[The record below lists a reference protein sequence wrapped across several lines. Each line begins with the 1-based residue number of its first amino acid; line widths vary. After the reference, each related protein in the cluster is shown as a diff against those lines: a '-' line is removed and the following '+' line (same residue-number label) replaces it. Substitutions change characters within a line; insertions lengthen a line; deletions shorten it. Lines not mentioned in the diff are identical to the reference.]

1 MCDLLDSHDAV
12 IAHEATG
19 DHFLEQ
25 LDTERAAALVQ
36 APEDMP
42 PALREALG
50 ERYVV
55 ERQIGSGG
63 MAEVFAARDVRHDR
77 MVAIKIVRQ
86 DRATPELDDRFE
98 REVRIAARLQH
109 PHVVPLYDS
118 GVAGGHRYYVMP
130 LVDGPTLRQRLH
142 EGKPFPVAE
151 VLRIVDDVASALDY
165 AHASGIVHRDIE
177 PENILLAGGLAVVVD
192 FGVARP
198 VAETI
203 EPLALTGAGRAVG
216 TPAYMSPEQAAG
228 ERVLDG
234 RSDQYALACAAYELL
249 TGQPPFRGETA
260 RAIIAQHFVAPVPP
274 LDLGRG
280 TASRALDEV
289 MARALAKEPA
299 ARFASTTEFAIA
311 LRTASTRT
319 SDDGSGTPFGSPSAE
334 GVPCA
339 AASLIGR
346 DDTLAAAIALLGRPD
361 ARLVTLTGTGGT
373 GKTRLALEIGERL
386 RGSFEGGAWFVPLA
400 HITDP
405 GLVPSSIGQVLGI
418 HDQGGASLLDTFA
431 AYVGGRRIL
440 LVLDNFEQVVAATRS
455 AHRAAGARAN
465 AQRPG
470 DEPRPAPR
478 AGRAGVPG
486 AAARRPRS
494 RLVR

>member
-1 MCDLLDSHDAV
+1 MTEGVDHEDLSPPPARWGAIEQLFIGALDLPPGERAEFLTIACADAELRREVCDLLDSHDAV

-25 LDTERAAALVQ
+25 LDAQRAAALVQ

-165 AHASGIVHRDIE
+165 AHASGIVHRDIK

-203 EPLALTGAGRAVG
+203 EPLALTGVGRAVG

-311 LRTASTRT
+311 LRTASTPT
-319 SDDGSGTPFGSPSAE
+319 SDDGSGTPFGPPSVE

-339 AASLIGR
+339 AAALIGR
-346 DDTLAAAIALLGRPD
+346 DDTSRRRHRAPWT
-361 ARLVTLTGTGGT
+361 AR
-373 GKTRLALEIGERL
+373 
-386 RGSFEGGAWFVPLA
+386 
-400 HITDP
+400 
-405 GLVPSSIGQVLGI
+405 
-418 HDQGGASLLDTFA
+418 
-431 AYVGGRRIL
+431 
-440 LVLDNFEQVVAATRS
+440 RS
-455 AHRAAGARAN
+455 AGHADRHGRYGEDTARA
-465 AQRPG
+465 R
-470 DEPRPAPR
+470 DRR
-478 AGRAGVPG
+478 AVT
-486 AAARRPRS
+486 
-494 RLVR
+494 RLVRGRCVVRAPRTHH